1 MKTKKRRRRRRRRS
15 GEIGWIL
22 RRNSGNNAYHS
33 RDELRFAG
41 KRASRRRNYRKNWK
55 SGTRYVCCIEY
66 TPSREVPIHY
76 TIVREKGPCAVANA
90 RVRIEVSAYR
100 GQ

>member
-1 MKTKKRRRRRRRRS
+1 MKTMTTKKSRRRG

-33 RDELRFAG
+33 RGELRFAG

-55 SGTRYVCCIEY
+55 SGTRCACCVES

-76 TIVREKGPCAVANA
+76 TIVRGKRRVWWLIPAGGKG
-90 RVRIEVSAYR
+90 
-100 GQ
+100 